1 MISPYSFIIRLQV
14 TDFPWGSITNQTI
27 SCLTQMDSVASLLP
41 TYLVVSKLDRLETSV
56 TRLGN
61 LLDLRQVFKAFGNN

>member
-1 MISPYSFIIRLQV
+1 
-14 TDFPWGSITNQTI
+14 
-27 SCLTQMDSVASLLP
+27 MDSVASLLP

-61 LLDLRQVFKAFGNN
+61 LLDLSKFLKPLATINLPKSLTFLVNFCRGVKVYHFSSAVIFGQLL